1 MIEEPDNFGLSGN
14 TGTRAKHNGKIQLLD
29 HGLGQVSKT
38 LPPPIGS
45 TILTWNFGRQ
55 QSLLILEFFEVI
67 KILAI
72 TF

>member
-1 MIEEPDNFGLSGN
+1 MIEEPDNFGLSRN
-14 TGTRAKHNGKIQLLD
+14 TGTHAKPNGKFQLLD

-38 LPPPIGS
+38 LPPSIGS
-45 TILTWNFGRQ
+45 TILTQNFGRQ

-67 KILAI
+67 KIMAI